1 MRNLMM
7 IIAAV
12 FLMVSCTTESKEQKL
27 VKSYEANAGNEIKF
41 KSFEFLK
48 SFTFKDSL
56 AIWQDSLDINRKEY
70 LAIMDSAEIH
80 LDKAYEAAVEGKIS
94 NTFKML
100 EDQFDQ
106 VIKDVEI
113 NRLKIEINRAN
124 ANEKGENTPLAKYFQ
139 KVEEMESKKDE
150 LIYNIFKGE
159 MVIDGEP
166 KTKLYY
172 LDSSNETVVATVAE

>member
-7 IIAAV
+7 FIAAV
-12 FLMVSCTTESKEQKL
+12 FLMVSCTSESKEQKL
-27 VKSYEANAGNEIKF
+27 AKTYEANAGNEIKF

-48 SFTFKDSL
+48 PFTFRDSL
-56 AIWQDSLDINRKEY
+56 AIWQDSLDFKRKEY

-124 ANEKGENTPLAKYFQ
+124 ANENGENTPLAQYFK

-150 LIYNIFKGE
+150 LIYNIFKGD
-159 MVIDGEP
+159 MMIDGELT
-166 KTKLYY
+166 TKLYY
-172 LDSSNETVVATVAE
+172 LDPSNETVVAAIEE